1 MPSGVLED
9 NSFETD
15 RITHFVKKFELH
27 RSALRVLLR
36 RTGFGLP
43 HVTDV
48 DWKLDYYMKSNQ
60 LEKIN
65 EPQFTL
71 QFATEVGHARQCP
84 VLSTAVCHR
93 GFTFRSPSLST
104 TLGSVRG
111 RLACLAPVAQNTRP
125 PLEPTIGAP

>member
-1 MPSGVLED
+1 MRRRAIVSFAEGTVASLPSPCRLSSDVPSGVLED

-15 RITHFVKKFELH
+15 RISHFVKKYEAH
-27 RSALRVLLR
+27 RSNLRVLLR

-71 QFATEVGHARQCP
+71 QFATEVGDADQLPTLCP
-84 VLSTAVCHR
+84 
-93 GFTFRSPSLST
+93 P
-104 TLGSVRG
+104 
-111 RLACLAPVAQNTRP
+111 
-125 PLEPTIGAP
+125 